1 MSDRNNKP
9 DDAGRGADGRD
20 LGLRRSSDPASGFV
34 ADDGASASESSVG
47 HDTQHAQH
55 AGESGSGIYSNFQ
68 HANPESNVGPPG
80 AAQTSH
86 GNAGGPAPRG
96 TVEKAEAGSR
106 QQAMGGAAA
115 GGNPGTADD
124 SGRGVVHSGSDQ
136 QNDSE
141 RLDEGAGNP
150 DTPAGAPRRA

>member
-9 DDAGRGADGRD
+9 DEAGRGADGRD
-20 LGLRRSSDPASGFV
+20 LGLRQSSDPASGFV
-34 ADDGASASESSVG
+34 ADDGAGVSSVG

-55 AGESGSGIYSNFQ
+55 AGESGSGIYTNFQ

-86 GNAGGPAPRG
+86 GNVGGPIPRG

-115 GGNPGTADD
+115 GGNPGTSAD

-136 QNDSE
+136 QNESE
-141 RLDEGAGNP
+141 RLADGAESSG
-150 DTPAGAPRRA
+150 TPGDAPR